1 MTRCLECWILCRIT
15 FMALEKNHRSISQD
29 LADEILAEFQVR
41 ILLPEGRKVMQDSS
55 PLPFLRAL

>member
-1 MTRCLECWILCRIT
+1 
-15 FMALEKNHRSISQD
+15 MALEKNHRSISQD